1 MVDIEFVAKLDEPV
15 TLEEMRKAS
24 KLEGM
29 ALLKKGQRLSVQSVS
44 PNEWKTILSMAGV
57 DLEL

>member
-15 TLEEMRKAS
+15 TLDEMRKTS

-29 ALLKKGQRLSVQSVS
+29 ALLKKGQRLSVQPVTAR
-44 PNEWKTILSMAGV
+44 EWETVLKMAGFTV
-57 DLEL
+57 DL